1 MQECKTKLLTHS
13 KAVKQYKKEIVDIR
27 KKLAAKP
34 KEAAAAPAQNYSK
47 GVVFRIQIG
56 AYQGVDLQQ
65 YGEQSNFDVE
75 SAEGLQKFSIGAF
88 RDYQQAE
95 GLKQYLQ
102 EMGVKDAWI
111 VSYKDGVRVNINEA
125 TGTAATAN

>member
-1 MQECKTKLLTHS
+1 MR
-13 KAVKQYKKEIVDIR
+13 KQ
-27 KKLAAKP
+27 LAEKP
-34 KEAAAAPAQNYSK
+34 KQTPVDPAQNYSK

-75 SAEGLQKFSIGAF
+75 KAEGLQKFSIGAF

-95 GLKQYLQ
+95 GLKRYLQ